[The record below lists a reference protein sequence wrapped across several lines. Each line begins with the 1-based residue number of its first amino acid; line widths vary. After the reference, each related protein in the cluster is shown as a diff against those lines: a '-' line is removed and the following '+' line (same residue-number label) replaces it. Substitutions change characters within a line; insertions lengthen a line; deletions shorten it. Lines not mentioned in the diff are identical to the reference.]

1 MLIYEQIRPLIL
13 DVDKVEVLCDCV
25 HMIKMEIIAGDVIK
39 RSIFS
44 IYYSYLLDSFSSV
57 IIPVIIKLEE
67 DIRERIIYKAHSYI
81 ESTIYN
87 YPITKDDINYPT
99 KLYGILIHSYYDI

>member
-1 MLIYEQIRPLIL
+1 M
-13 DVDKVEVLCDCV
+13 
-25 HMIKMEIIAGDVIK
+25 
-39 RSIFS
+39 
-44 IYYSYLLDSFSSV
+44 

>member
-1 MLIYEQIRPLIL
+1 M
-13 DVDKVEVLCDCV
+13 
-25 HMIKMEIIAGDVIK
+25 
-39 RSIFS
+39 
-44 IYYSYLLDSFSSV
+44 

-87 YPITKDDINYPT
+87 YPVSKDDINYPG
-99 KLYGILIHSYYDI
+99 KLYGMSFSSSFINRLLQEPR